1 MSFPRE
7 SLKKK
12 TISYFPAIDG
22 LRLLAS
28 INIVLLHLSSSN
40 ALEYTKGWTI
50 VSPII
55 NAPAFA
61 AGLFFVLA
69 GFLFGSKFSDP
80 DRRVP
85 VMPFIFTRIV
95 KLYRLHFLMT
105 FLMFFVLVFKLS
117 GAAEIPTSWEALSSC
132 VSAGLANM
140 ANPFRSLFLHLSLT
154 WSIVPDLGMKLNE
167 PSWALS
173 SFFLCY
179 AITPFAAKTLF
190 NLSSKKLWILF
201 GIVFVPGIIWGLI
214 FGVSGDL
221 WFADYGAKYR
231 FFHMF
236 APIRIFEYLFGMLL
250 FRLYQTGAF
259 SFLQQKY
266 ASGLS
271 QIILLALLYLSL
283 FFLNTASSAWNYI
296 NHHSLPILIY
306 GLLIISLTSGKGLL
320 ARFFCI
326 KPIRAIGRA
335 SFYPYLIHLPLIS
348 IAWGLCNLNTPKN
361 TILFL
366 IFIYAISTFYME
378 FKKSRKKKKTSS
390 FEFKSLT
397 L

>member
-1 MSFPRE
+1 MTRPS
-7 SLKKK
+7 
-12 TISYFPAIDG
+12 SYFSAIDG

-40 ALEYTKGWTI
+40 ALEYTKGWGAI
-50 VSPII
+50 SSII

-85 VMPFIFTRIV
+85 VIPFVFSRIV

-105 FLMFFVLVFKLS
+105 ILMFAVMVFKLS
-117 GAAEIPTSWEALSSC
+117 GAPELPTSWEALSSC
-132 VSAGLANM
+132 ASAGLANM
-140 ANPFRSLFLHLSLT
+140 VHPFRSLILHLTLL
-154 WSIVPDLGMKLNE
+154 WSFVPDLGMKLNE

-173 SFFLCY
+173 AFFVCY
-179 AITPFAAKTLF
+179 VITPAFSRWLFKQSQKT
-190 NLSSKKLWILF
+190 LWILF
-201 GIVFVPGIIWGLI
+201 GVVFIPGIIWGIL
-214 FGVSGDL
+214 FGLSGEL

-236 APIRIFEYLFGMLL
+236 APVRVCEYLFGMVL
-250 FRLYQTGAF
+250 FRLYQNGAF
-259 SFLQQKY
+259 SALKAKWANGFSQVLLLGILYISLLFL
-266 ASGLS
+266 G
-271 QIILLALLYLSL
+271 
-283 FFLNTASSAWNYI
+283 TSSAAWNYI
-296 NHHSLPILIY
+296 GHHSLPILIY
-306 GLLIISLTSGKGLL
+306 GLLVITLTSGKGFL
-320 ARFFCI
+320 AQFFCI

-348 IAWGLCNLNTPKN
+348 IAWGICNLNTPKN

-366 IFIYAISTFYME
+366 VFIYAVSTFYME
-378 FKKSRKKKKTSS
+378 WKLLLKRRKKMKIA
-390 FEFKSLT
+390 FKNKA
-397 L
+397 

>member
-7 SLKKK
+7 PLKKK

-140 ANPFRSLFLHLSLT
+140 ANPFRSLILHLTLL
-154 WSIVPDLGMKLNE
+154 WSFVPDLGMKLNE

-173 SFFLCY
+173 AFFVCY
-179 AITPFAAKTLF
+179 AITPVFSRWLFKKSQKT
-190 NLSSKKLWILF
+190 LWILF
-201 GIVFVPGIIWGLI
+201 GIVFIPGIIWGVL
-214 FGVSGDL
+214 FGLSGDL

-236 APIRIFEYLFGMLL
+236 APVRVCEYLFGMVL
-250 FRLYQTGAF
+250 FRLYQNGAF
-259 SFLQQKY
+259 SALKAKW
-266 ASGLS
+266 ASGFS
-271 QIILLALLYLSL
+271 QVILLGILYLSL
-283 FFLNTASSAWNYI
+283 LFLGTSFASWNYI
-296 NHHSLPILIY
+296 GHHSLPILIY
-306 GLLIISLTSGKGLL
+306 GLLVITLTSERGLL
-320 ARFFCI
+320 TRFFCI

-348 IAWGLCNLNTPKN
+348 IAWGFCNLNTPKN

-366 IFIYAISTFYME
+366 VFIYAVSTFYME
-378 FKKSRKKKKTSS
+378 WKMLLKRRKKR
-390 FEFKSLT
+390 KSLF
-397 L
+397 LSDI